1 MDLERFVSSQVVD
14 LSNCEREAI
23 HIPGS
28 IQPHGVLFVLQ
39 EPELIILQVSNNTQH
54 FLGIPALSLI
64 NQNLSTI
71 FPEHQINILKRCLQ
85 ESNPEIFNPLIF
97 SLKTPPLTVG
107 ANNEDKSAIFDGIV
121 HRYQG
126 VLILELEP
134 IAATNREEDL
144 NLDFY
149 PLVKASIL
157 KIQQAATFKEAI
169 QLVVQEI
176 RRVTGYDRVMI
187 YRFEPDESGVIIAE
201 EKLPKLESYLNLH
214 YPASDIP
221 KQARKLYYENWL
233 RLIVDVNYEP
243 VEIIPSHNPLTNSP
257 LDLSYS
263 LLRSVSPLHREYAQN
278 MGFRASICI
287 SLINEQQLWGLI
299 VGHHYSPK
307 YVDYS
312 IRRYCEFIGRL
323 MSVFLVKKQEEAAEN
338 YRKQIR
344 QINQEIHNQILS
356 NSLKINEKLQEN
368 RHTILNLINAT
379 GAVICL
385 GDELTLIGQ
394 TPPKRFIR
402 QLLNWLH
409 TNSYPEVFATNHL
422 SQIYPPSQ
430 EFKDSASGLLA
441 ISIFLNQIS
450 YHILWFRPELIQT
463 INWGGNP
470 FKPVEVDSDLN
481 TQISPRKSFQL
492 WQETVREKSLPWQKV
507 EIDAAQELRNT
518 LMLAL
523 LEFKQ
528 SALATALEKAEVAT
542 RAKSQFLAKMSHEL
556 RTPLNAILGFT
567 QVMLWEDSLSNEQRE
582 NMQII
587 HRSSEHLLGLIND
600 VLEVS
605 KIEAGRLTLNEHS
618 FDLYVVLHDIKDM
631 LILKAINKNLQLI
644 VEINPEVPQYVIADE
659 SKLRQVLINLLDNAI
674 KFTSKGYV
682 KLRVSMVNLAVNSQ
696 KQSIHFLVED
706 TGKGIAN
713 HELDTLFD
721 PFVQTETGREA
732 MQGTGLGL
740 TISRQFVRMMKGD
753 ISVSSTVGVGS
764 VFSFMIPVIL
774 ATKTDIKN
782 PSDSQRVISLE
793 QNQSPYRILVVED
806 VEENRLLL
814 LKLLEKVGFTVRSA
828 VNGVEAIHIWEEWEP
843 HLIFMDMLMPV
854 LDGYQA
860 TKQIKATLKGQATV
874 IIALTA
880 YAFSEQHTI
889 VLEAGCDDF
898 IAKPLRD
905 DIIFDKIA
913 RYLGVRYIYAEKKP
927 ALSSIYPQQTLQL
940 TPDEL
945 RVMPQQLIIEIYN
958 AALEINEDK
967 LLDLINQIPPE
978 HADLKTILQKLVDEF
993 RWDIIAHASQ
1003 PSSED

>member
-1 MDLERFVSSQVVD
+1 MDLERFVSSQAVD
-14 LSNCEREAI
+14 LSNCDREAI

-28 IQPHGVLFVLQ
+28 IQPHGVLLVLQ

-64 NQNLSTI
+64 NQHLSNI
-71 FPEHQINILKRCLQ
+71 FPESQINVLKRCLE
-85 ESNPEIFNPLIF
+85 ESNPEIFNPLKF
-97 SLKTPPLTVG
+97 CLKNQDESG
-107 ANNEDKSAIFDGIV
+107 IFDGIV
-121 HRYQG
+121 HRHQG
-126 VLILELEP
+126 VLILELES
-134 IAATNREEDL
+134 IAATNIEDDL

-243 VEIIPSHNPLTNSP
+243 VEIIPSHNPLTNAP

-312 IRRYCEFIGRL
+312 IRKYCEFIGQL
-323 MSVFLVKKQEEAAEN
+323 MSVFLVKKQEEEAEV
-338 YRKQIR
+338 YRKEIR
-344 QINQEIHNQILS
+344 KINQQIHNQILS
-356 NSLKINEKLQEN
+356 NPLAINEKLDETSK
-368 RHTILNLINAT
+368 TILNLVDAT

-394 TPPKRFIR
+394 PPPKRFIR
-402 QLLNWLH
+402 KLLNWLH
-409 TNSYPEVFATNHL
+409 TNCSKEVFYTSNL
-422 SQIYPPSQ
+422 SQIYPLSQ

-441 ISIFLNQIS
+441 ISIFLNQTS
-450 YHILWFRPELIQT
+450 YHILWFRPEVIQT
-463 INWGGNP
+463 IKWGGNP
-470 FKPVEVDSDLN
+470 LKPVEVNSDLN
-481 TQISPRKSFQL
+481 TRISPRKSFQL
-492 WQETVREKSLPWQKV
+492 WQETMREKSLPWQKV

-523 LEFKQ
+523 LEFSQ
-528 SALATALEKAEVAT
+528 SALATALEKAEVAN

-567 QVMLWEDSLSNEQRE
+567 QLILWEDSISNEQRE

-587 HRSSEHLLGLIND
+587 HRSSEHLLALIND

-605 KIEAGRLTLNEHS
+605 KIEAGRLTINEHS
-618 FDLYVVLHDIKDM
+618 FDLYLVIHDIKDM
-631 LILKAINKNLQLI
+631 LILKAVKKNLQLI
-644 VEINPEVPQYVIADE
+644 VEITPEVPQYVIADE
-659 SKLRQVLINLLDNAI
+659 SKLRQVLINLLDNGI
-674 KFTSKGYV
+674 KFTPKGYV
-682 KLRVSMVNLAVNSQ
+682 KLRVSMVKLAVNSQ
-696 KQSIHFLVED
+696 KQSIHFSVED

-713 HELDTLFD
+713 HELDSLFD
-721 PFVQTETGREA
+721 PFFQTETGRKA

-740 TISRQFVRMMKGD
+740 TITRQFVRLMKGD
-753 ISVSSTVGVGS
+753 ISVSSSLGVGS
-764 VFSFMIPVIL
+764 VFSFIIPVSL
-774 ATKTDIKN
+774 AIKNDIQN
-782 PSDSQRVISLE
+782 PSDSPRVISLE
-793 QNQSPYRILVVED
+793 PNQSLYRILVVED

-814 LKLLEKVGFTVRSA
+814 LKLLEKIGFTVRSA
-828 VNGVEAIHIWEEWEP
+828 VNGLEAIHIWEEWEP
-843 HLIFMDMLMPV
+843 HLILMDMLMPV

-880 YAFSEQHTI
+880 YAFSEQRTT

-898 IAKPLRD
+898 IAKPLREN
-905 DIIFDKIA
+905 ILFDKISQ
-913 RYLGVRYIYAEKKP
+913 YLGVKYIYAEKTQVVSS
-927 ALSSIYPQQTLQL
+927 LSPEQTLQL

-945 RVMPQQLIIEIYN
+945 RVMPEKWIIEIYN
-958 AALEINEDK
+958 AALEINEEK
-967 LLDLINQIPPE
+967 LLDLINQIPL
-978 HADLKTILQKLVDEF
+978 DQSQLKTILQKLVEEF

-1003 PSSED
+1003 SISQN